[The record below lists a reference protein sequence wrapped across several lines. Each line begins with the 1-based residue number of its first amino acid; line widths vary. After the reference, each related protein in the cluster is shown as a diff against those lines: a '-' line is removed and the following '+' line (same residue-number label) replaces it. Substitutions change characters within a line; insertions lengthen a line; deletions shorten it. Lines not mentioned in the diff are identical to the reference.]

1 MLTFSVFPFQNP
13 NFIVHTREH
22 PIVTSSM
29 EKTEKT
35 DNLLFEDLTHTDQI
49 NTPHIE
55 AIKSTSILPGIALN
69 TLSKYLLVILT
80 LVGCFLLLLW
90 SRLDIN
96 ETNVALGNAQDNY
109 RAALEENHRLQLE
122 LNLLLDPASIER
134 QIEDWDLE
142 QKLDTIDI
150 YEVE

>member
-1 MLTFSVFPFQNP
+1 M
-13 NFIVHTREH
+13 
-22 PIVTSSM
+22 TSSM

-35 DNLLFEDLTHTDQI
+35 DNILFEDLTQTDSI

-55 AIKSTSILPGIALN
+55 AIKSTSILPGVAIN
-69 TLSKYLLVILT
+69 TLTKYLFVILT
-80 LVGCFLLLLW
+80 LVVCFLILLW

-96 ETNVALGNAQDNY
+96 ETNVALGKAQDNY

-134 QIEDWDLE
+134 QIEDWNLE